1 MTNNWDDDFASFNID
16 LIGTNKP
23 EGADDI
29 LKKSSFNY
37 DDFDLP
43 GFSETRKEAK
53 ENAEPAPADTN
64 EESTDLHT
72 MIPDALPKEQQGT
85 DRANLTDLEN
95 ESVDDDEDESKEME
109 NDMAASM
116 AAMEEKRKQS
126 EEKQKQLKERFPHKP
141 KPQDP
146 LAPAMEVLKTA
157 EDLGLMATTIDGMK
171 RMVNQAIESNGH
183 HVKGVKGAL
192 RRMDDFIK
200 VAQGAQVVVK
210 MIANTGLPEVFETL
224 KTSRF
229 LSIYKSVKMTR
240 ERKEPKVLA
249 AITDLTTALEKDDKE
264 EATAIARQLKKHAMR
279 LQDDAQAL
287 AEALFETTSNYPN
300 ENGQLGIFCQIAESG
315 DTKGIENFD
324 HAMRLT
330 GKVVVPVGE
339 AKTMLEARANGDQQT
354 VEDILD
360 RVITRLVEEEN

>member
-1 MTNNWDDDFASFNID
+1 MANNWDDDFASFDLD
-16 LIGTNKP
+16 LINANKP

-29 LKKSSFNY
+29 LKKASFDY

-43 GFSETRKEAK
+43 GFSETNKETT
-53 ENAEPAPADTN
+53 ENTEPAPADTSEAN
-64 EESTDLHT
+64 TDSQT
-72 MIPDALPKEQQGT
+72 MTPDALTEELQST
-85 DRANLTDLEN
+85 DSADSTDAGS
-95 ESVDDDEDESKEME
+95 ESADDDKDESKEME

-116 AAMEEKRKQS
+116 AAMEEKRKRS
-126 EEKQKQLKERFPHKP
+126 EEKRKQLKERFPSKP
-141 KPQDP
+141 KTQDP

-157 EDLGLMATTIDGMK
+157 EDLGLMAAAIDGMK
-171 RMVNQAIESNGH
+171 RMVNHAVESNSQ

-192 RRMDDFIK
+192 RRMEDFIK
-200 VAQGAQVVVK
+200 VAQGAQVVVE
-210 MIANTGLPEVFETL
+210 MVANTGLPEVFETL

-249 AITDLTTALEKDDKE
+249 TITELTTALEEGDKE
-264 EATAIARQLKKHAMR
+264 EAAAIARQLKQHAMR
-279 LQDDAQAL
+279 IQDDARSL
-287 AEALFETTSNYPN
+287 ADALFEATSNYPD
-300 ENGQLGIFCQIAESG
+300 EKGQLGFFSQIADSG
-315 DTKGIENFD
+315 DTKGIENID
-324 HAMRLT
+324 HAMRMT

-360 RVITRLVEEEN
+360 RVITKLVEEEN